1 MIQIILLILKIIG
14 ITLLVILGILL
25 FLLAVILFVPV
36 FYRVRIIRNPEETKV
51 TARISYLFPLFL
63 ATVQYLKKLSYKI
76 RLFGFILVDSEKPKK
91 ERHSKP
97 QKSNKKKD
105 KKENPVETVSKPEPA
120 GQIQQPEPAPPEEE
134 EQDTLFPVTEEPT
147 ASSSG
152 GEQESEKEQKSFFEK
167 IKGIKGKIR
176 KLWETICKVVSKI
189 RKLLHQKEALQ
200 EMLSKPE
207 NKQAIRFAWDKLKH
221 LLKHILPRKTKGY
234 LAFGTGDPATTGQV
248 LGVVSVLYA
257 KTGCLLEIRPN
268 FMEKQLET
276 DMEMKGRIQVFTL
289 LLIAA
294 KVFFNQ
300 EIRNLITEFKNIKE
314 IE

>member
-36 FYRVRIIRNPEETKV
+36 FYRVRIIHNPEETKV
-51 TARISYLFPLFL
+51 TARISYLFPLLL
-63 ATVQYLKKLSYKI
+63 ATVQYLKKMSYKI
-76 RLFGFILVDSEKPKK
+76 RLLGFVLLDSEKPKK

-105 KKENPVETVSKPEPA
+105 KKENPAETVLKPEPA
-120 GQIQQPEPAPPEEE
+120 PTEEE

-147 ASSSG
+147 ASFSG

-176 KLWETICKVVSKI
+176 KLWETICRVVSKI
-189 RKLLHQKEALQ
+189 RKLLHQKDALQ
-200 EMLSKPE
+200 EMLSKSE
-207 NKQAIRFAWDKLKH
+207 NKRAIRFAWDKLKH
-221 LLKHILPRKTKGY
+221 LLKHILPRKMKGY
-234 LAFGTGDPATTGQV
+234 LAFGTGDPATTGQA

-276 DMEMKGRIQVFTL
+276 DIEMKGRIQVFAL